1 MPVAKEQV
9 GDVPEGLVPA
19 IKLEPPPGFE
29 QDEWEQL
36 TDIKE
41 VVGFTKGRPIN
52 LSVPY
57 TGSLSGSARAI
68 AQRERKALFD
78 KEEKVLESVRTA
90 DRSAKYQLK
99 KSLLQQPKYKL
110 ANSARQAKLLEKEWD
125 ILSEKRF
132 TQKKSAEWL
141 ETNLTHVHRK
151 WDAITKQVDMR
162 KHEITI
168 AKVLSKDDKPTHD
181 ISGRG
186 IARIYGSAK
195 LNNNDFESKEA
206 KREFEK
212 FVEELTPDEMKVV
225 TDNDWQQREPPSIL
239 DLLGDADIE
248 LEGDKPY
255 VKGDDSDECEEE
267 VDYDSDLEEHFNS
280 LEDEYEDDDQWAA
293 VQKQAALEESEESE
307 DSEFEGFRILMPLLK
322 LGARDTLQRR
332 HIQDIETHISVPNS
346 LRKIRAICIA
356 IDVSP
361 QRFERFIAVQQ
372 HLPPKERLSVIRD
385 VKTRWNSTYDMLER
399 ALKIQKYIDEWLKQ
413 EILLRPGSHL
423 DSSLD
428 NNQMAE
434 IDFRD
439 LKRLRLS
446 STEWHH
452 LELVTEMLKR
462 FKTAT
467 SFLSQNEKPQ
477 IQYIWLMYNRLFDFL
492 DKMSED
498 LDEDEENQDDR
509 EWLDVVRAAADRG
522 RLKLSK
528 YYSKTDAERGFL
540 FNCAT
545 ILDPTQKLTA
555 YEDNSWEPQ
564 YKHLYRGQFLAY
576 LDRYDNT
583 DGRGSTPGSSIVK
596 RRSLGN
602 EWFRKPAPPPTSALN
617 SFSSQNSS
625 LVESDKT
632 TGPTRQ
638 EGESYLSTACVMTDD
653 SFDILEWWKTNE
665 PTYPRLSQVAK
676 DILAIPI
683 AQVGVERVFN
693 VAKDVIGSRRHRL
706 SARTIQQIMVLKDT
720 ISQEEEQGLDYLLPA
735 SLEHTFDIDEEN
747 QTTEEESEEEVQEER
762 QLPPRKRQ
770 RPQRYRDN

>member
-1 MPVAKEQV
+1 MRGRHTGTSIADEVLHILLDTKTKTQ
-9 GDVPEGLVPA
+9 LLA
-19 IKLEPPPGFE
+19 ITCDNASNNSVLARTLQSKLQEV
-29 QDEWEQL
+29 
-36 TDIKE
+36 DIQWSARE
-41 VVGFTKGRPIN
+41 NTIPCLAHIIN
-52 LSVPY
+52 LVVQDIIQH
-57 TGSLSGSARAI
+57 LR
-68 AQRERKALFD
+68 
-78 KEEKVLESVRTA
+78 
-90 DRSAKYQLK
+90 
-99 KSLLQQPKYKL
+99 L
-110 ANSARQAKLLEKEWD
+110 AATTE
-125 ILSEKRF
+125 
-132 TQKKSAEWL
+132 
-141 ETNLTHVHRK
+141 
-151 WDAITKQVDMR
+151 
-162 KHEITI
+162 
-168 AKVLSKDDKPTHD
+168 
-181 ISGRG
+181 
-186 IARIYGSAK
+186 
-195 LNNNDFESKEA
+195 
-206 KREFEK
+206 
-212 FVEELTPDEMKVV
+212 
-225 TDNDWQQREPPSIL
+225 
-239 DLLGDADIE
+239 
-248 LEGDKPY
+248 
-255 VKGDDSDECEEE
+255 
-267 VDYDSDLEEHFNS
+267 
-280 LEDEYEDDDQWAA
+280 
-293 VQKQAALEESEESE
+293 
-307 DSEFEGFRILMPLLK
+307 

-372 HLPPKERLSVIRD
+372 HLPPKGDYLLSA
-385 VKTRWNSTYDMLER
+385 T
-399 ALKIQKYIDEWLKQ
+399 
-413 EILLRPGSHL
+413 HL

-555 YEDNSWEPQ
+555 YEDDSWEPQ

-602 EWFRKPAPPPTSALN
+602 EWFRKPAPPYISVKQLFFPELFTN
-617 SFSSQNSS
+617 
-625 LVESDKT
+625 
-632 TGPTRQ
+632 
-638 EGESYLSTACVMTDD
+638 D

-720 ISQEEEQGLDYLLPA
+720 ISQEEEQGLDYLVAQLGEDGEPIDEVNDLFELPA

-747 QTTEEESEEEVQEER
+747 QTTEEASEEEVQEER

>member
-1 MPVAKEQV
+1 MAQY
-9 GDVPEGLVPA
+9 GYD
-19 IKLEPPPGFE
+19 LE
-29 QDEWEQL
+29 
-36 TDIKE
+36 
-41 VVGFTKGRPIN
+41 
-52 LSVPY
+52 
-57 TGSLSGSARAI
+57 
-68 AQRERKALFD
+68 
-78 KEEKVLESVRTA
+78 
-90 DRSAKYQLK
+90 
-99 KSLLQQPKYKL
+99 
-110 ANSARQAKLLEKEWD
+110 KLLSFE
-125 ILSEKRF
+125 LATYVFCYNCSLAL
-132 TQKKSAEWL
+132 QHP
-141 ETNLTHVHRK
+141 NLGGIGTKHLITHLK
-151 WDAITKQVDMR
+151 TK
-162 KHEITI
+162 
-168 AKVLSKDDKPTHD
+168 A
-181 ISGRG
+181 
-186 IARIYGSAK
+186 
-195 LNNNDFESKEA
+195 
-206 KREFEK
+206 
-212 FVEELTPDEMKVV
+212 
-225 TDNDWQQREPPSIL
+225 
-239 DLLGDADIE
+239 
-248 LEGDKPY
+248 
-255 VKGDDSDECEEE
+255 
-267 VDYDSDLEEHFNS
+267 
-280 LEDEYEDDDQWAA
+280 
-293 VQKQAALEESEESE
+293 
-307 DSEFEGFRILMPLLK
+307 
-322 LGARDTLQRR
+322 
-332 HIQDIETHISVPNS
+332 
-346 LRKIRAICIA
+346 IRAICIA

-439 LKRLRLS
+439 LKRLRLF

-509 EWLDVVRAAADRG
+509 EWLDV
-522 RLKLSK
+522 

-555 YEDNSWEPQ
+555 YEDDSWEPQ

-596 RRSLGN
+596 GGHLGMSGS
-602 EWFRKPAPPPTSALN
+602 ESQLLPTSALN

>member
-1 MPVAKEQV
+1 
-9 GDVPEGLVPA
+9 
-19 IKLEPPPGFE
+19 
-29 QDEWEQL
+29 
-36 TDIKE
+36 
-41 VVGFTKGRPIN
+41 
-52 LSVPY
+52 
-57 TGSLSGSARAI
+57 
-68 AQRERKALFD
+68 
-78 KEEKVLESVRTA
+78 
-90 DRSAKYQLK
+90 
-99 KSLLQQPKYKL
+99 
-110 ANSARQAKLLEKEWD
+110 
-125 ILSEKRF
+125 
-132 TQKKSAEWL
+132 
-141 ETNLTHVHRK
+141 
-151 WDAITKQVDMR
+151 
-162 KHEITI
+162 
-168 AKVLSKDDKPTHD
+168 
-181 ISGRG
+181 
-186 IARIYGSAK
+186 
-195 LNNNDFESKEA
+195 
-206 KREFEK
+206 
-212 FVEELTPDEMKVV
+212 
-225 TDNDWQQREPPSIL
+225 
-239 DLLGDADIE
+239 
-248 LEGDKPY
+248 
-255 VKGDDSDECEEE
+255 
-267 VDYDSDLEEHFNS
+267 
-280 LEDEYEDDDQWAA
+280 
-293 VQKQAALEESEESE
+293 
-307 DSEFEGFRILMPLLK
+307 
-322 LGARDTLQRR
+322 
-332 HIQDIETHISVPNS
+332 
-346 LRKIRAICIA
+346 
-356 IDVSP
+356 
-361 QRFERFIAVQQ
+361 
-372 HLPPKERLSVIRD
+372 
-385 VKTRWNSTYDMLER
+385 
-399 ALKIQKYIDEWLKQ
+399 
-413 EILLRPGSHL
+413 
-423 DSSLD
+423 
-428 NNQMAE
+428 MAE

-509 EWLDVVRAAADRG
+509 EWLDVVRAAADRV

-555 YEDNSWEPQ
+555 YEDDSWEPQ

-720 ISQEEEQGLDYLLPA
+720 ISQEEEQGLDYLVAQLGEDGEPIDEVNDLFELPA

>member
-1 MPVAKEQV
+1 W
-9 GDVPEGLVPA
+9 
-19 IKLEPPPGFE
+19 KLQE
-29 QDEWEQL
+29 
-36 TDIKE
+36 
-41 VVGFTKGRPIN
+41 
-52 LSVPY
+52 
-57 TGSLSGSARAI
+57 
-68 AQRERKALFD
+68 
-78 KEEKVLESVRTA
+78 
-90 DRSAKYQLK
+90 
-99 KSLLQQPKYKL
+99 
-110 ANSARQAKLLEKEWD
+110 KLLD
-125 ILSEKRF
+125 FLP
-132 TQKKSAEWL
+132 
-141 ETNLTHVHRK
+141 
-151 WDAITKQVDMR
+151 MR
-162 KHEITI
+162 
-168 AKVLSKDDKPTHD
+168 
-181 ISGRG
+181 GRHTG
-186 IARIYGSAK
+186 TSMA
-195 LNNNDFESKEA
+195 
-206 KREFEK
+206 
-212 FVEELTPDEMKVV
+212 DE
-225 TDNDWQQREPPSIL
+225 
-239 DLLGDADIE
+239 
-248 LEGDKPY
+248 
-255 VKGDDSDECEEE
+255 
-267 VDYDSDLEEHFNS
+267 
-280 LEDEYEDDDQWAA
+280 
-293 VQKQAALEESEESE
+293 
-307 DSEFEGFRILMPLLK
+307 
-322 LGARDTLQRR
+322 
-332 HIQDIETHISVPNS
+332 
-346 LRKIRAICIA
+346 IRAICIA

-555 YEDNSWEPQ
+555 YEDDSWEPQ

-683 AQVGVERVFN
+683 AQ
-693 VAKDVIGSRRHRL
+693 
-706 SARTIQQIMVLKDT
+706 
-720 ISQEEEQGLDYLLPA
+720 
-735 SLEHTFDIDEEN
+735 
-747 QTTEEESEEEVQEER
+747 
-762 QLPPRKRQ
+762 
-770 RPQRYRDN
+770 

>member
-1 MPVAKEQV
+1 MAQY
-9 GDVPEGLVPA
+9 GYD
-19 IKLEPPPGFE
+19 LE
-29 QDEWEQL
+29 
-36 TDIKE
+36 
-41 VVGFTKGRPIN
+41 
-52 LSVPY
+52 
-57 TGSLSGSARAI
+57 
-68 AQRERKALFD
+68 
-78 KEEKVLESVRTA
+78 
-90 DRSAKYQLK
+90 
-99 KSLLQQPKYKL
+99 
-110 ANSARQAKLLEKEWD
+110 KLLSFELATPTCSATTELVRVVIDSNW
-125 ILSEKRF
+125 SFRTVERPSFHRF
-132 TQKKSAEWL
+132 LRFLRPDTVIISRCKFKTIFKS
-141 ETNLTHVHRK
+141 
-151 WDAITKQVDMR
+151 Q
-162 KHEITI
+162 HE
-168 AKVLSKDDKPTHD
+168 
-181 ISGRG
+181 
-186 IARIYGSAK
+186 
-195 LNNNDFESKEA
+195 EA
-206 KREFEK
+206 KR
-212 FVEELTPDEMKVV
+212 
-225 TDNDWQQREPPSIL
+225 SIL
-239 DLLGDADIE
+239 RDLGKSTKISIALDAWSAANH
-248 LEGDKPY
+248 LCFLA
-255 VKGDDSDECEEE
+255 VKGYYINKDWKLQEKLLDFLPMRGRHTGTSMADEVLHILLDTKTKTQLLAITCDNASNNSVLARTLQSKLQE
-267 VDYDSDLEEHFNS
+267 VDI
-280 LEDEYEDDDQWAA
+280 QWSARENTIPCLAHIINLVVQDIIQHLRLAA
-293 VQKQAALEESEESE
+293 TTE
-307 DSEFEGFRILMPLLK
+307 

-509 EWLDVVRAAADRG
+509 EWLDVVRAAADRV

-555 YEDNSWEPQ
+555 YEDDSWEPQ

-720 ISQEEEQGLDYLLPA
+720 ISQEEEQGLDYLVAQLGEDGEPIDEVNDLFELPA